1 MASPLL
7 SIKDLQVTVENK
19 PVLNKIQLEVK
30 TGELVVLMGANGS
43 GKSSLA
49 MTLMGDSNY
58 LVKGTSSINFQ
69 GKDITNVTPDERAR
83 LGLYVAWQNPVSIP
97 GVSLFN
103 LCKAS
108 YESQH
113 GKLSELVGFKKKLE
127 ELAETVGL
135 SRQVIGRNVNEGFS
149 GGEKK
154 RFELLQLLLL
164 QPKLAILDEIDSG
177 LDIDGLKMVAKVM
190 KEMKQKGTAFILITH
205 YKRLLDY
212 IEIDKI
218 CVMKSGVIDRVGGA
232 ELSEQIEE
240 QGYGKLSTGV

>member
-1 MASPLL
+1 MVRSLL
-7 SIKDLQVTVENK
+7 LIKDLQATVENK
-19 PVLNKIQLEVK
+19 PVLKKIQLEIK

-49 MTLMGDSNY
+49 MTLMGDNNY
-58 LVKGTSSINFQ
+58 LIKEGSSITLQ
-69 GKDITNVTPDERAR
+69 GKEIASVSADERAR
-83 LGLYVAWQNPVSIP
+83 LGLFVAWQNPISIP

-108 YESQH
+108 YEAQR
-113 GKLSELVGFKKKLE
+113 GKLKELVSFKKKLE
-127 ELAETVGL
+127 ELAEKVGL
-135 SRQVIGRNVNEGFS
+135 PREVIGRGVNEGFS
-149 GGEKK
+149 GGERK

-164 QPKLAILDEIDSG
+164 EPKLAILDEIDSG
-177 LDIDGLKMVAKVM
+177 LDIDGLKMVAKVIVEM
-190 KEMKQKGTAFILITH
+190 KEKGTAFMLITH

-212 IEIDKI
+212 VKIDKI
-218 CVMKSGVIDRVGGA
+218 CVMKQGVIERVGGV